1 MPSNLYLGI
10 DIGGTS
16 IKFGVVDLST
26 RAIIAQSSI
35 VTPVS
40 KPEDSVELIAREIA
54 KIKTQNPINATI
66 GVGAPGAMNL
76 DRTVVRN
83 PPNLPEWHEVPLK
96 KMIEERSPGM
106 TVELDNDAKVATLA
120 EAKFGAAE
128 GLDNFIMLT
137 LGTGVGGGIF
147 ADGKIFRGA
156 SGGAGEFGQFGVDAE
171 GTPLEKY
178 IGQRYLA
185 SRALD
190 KLRTTDSPSSLRQ
203 FLQGNSLDP
212 KEIYDAAEAGDS
224 FAIKVFKEAGEL
236 LGMCCADVA
245 KLLDISIYV
254 IGGGVA
260 RAGDLILMPALEVFK
275 AHVLPHQVAKVEL
288 RPAKLGNDAGMLGAA
303 LLAADQSAAG

>member
-1 MPSNLYLGI
+1 MSATLYLGI

-16 IKFGVVDLST
+16 IKFGVVDLNA
-26 RAIIAQSSI
+26 RKIIAQSAV

-40 KPEDSVELIAREIA
+40 KPEDSVELIAKEIE
-54 KIKTQNPINATI
+54 KIKVSNQIKATI

-83 PPNLPEWHEVPLK
+83 PPNLPDWHEVALK
-96 KMIEERSPGM
+96 AMIEAKSPGV

-128 GLDNFIMLT
+128 GLQNFIMLT
-137 LGTGVGGGIF
+137 LGTGVGGGIY

-190 KLRTTDSPSSLRQ
+190 KLKTTGAQSSLRK
-203 FLQGNSLDP
+203 FLGGAELDP
-212 KEIYDAAEAGDS
+212 KEIYDAAEAGDA
-224 FAIKVFKEAGEL
+224 FAIEVFKDAGEL
-236 LGMCCADVA
+236 LGMCCADVT
-245 KLLDISIYV
+245 KLLDIDIYI

-260 RAGDLILMPALEVFK
+260 RAGDLILAPAFAIFK
-275 AHVLPHQVAKVEL
+275 AHVLPHQVDKAEL

-303 LLAADQSAAG
+303 LLAATAEP